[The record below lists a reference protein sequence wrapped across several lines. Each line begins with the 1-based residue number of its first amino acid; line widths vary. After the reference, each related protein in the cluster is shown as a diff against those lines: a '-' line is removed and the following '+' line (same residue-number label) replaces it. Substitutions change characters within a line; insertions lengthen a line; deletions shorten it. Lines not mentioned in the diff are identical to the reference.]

1 MQDQIFVAENA
12 EADELG
18 GKCVTRLRARLRRW
32 RRRHCHRPRAERGT
46 LCPPAIGTN
55 SPSPMTNIWTNGK
68 TLRHRRVDML
78 PDRNA
83 MPTIAVKNL
92 AAARKF
98 YGGTLHLK
106 ESGPEVRE
114 ATTYKNGNSTI
125 VVYQSQYA
133 ETNSA
138 TAATWNVGDEFDAVV
153 RSLRNAEVAF
163 EHYDMPGVRRDGD
176 VHIVEDFKTAW
187 FTDPDGNIL
196 NVNNG

>member
-1 MQDQIFVAENA
+1 
-12 EADELG
+12 
-18 GKCVTRLRARLRRW
+18 
-32 RRRHCHRPRAERGT
+32 
-46 LCPPAIGTN
+46 
-55 SPSPMTNIWTNGK
+55 
-68 TLRHRRVDML
+68 ML

-114 ATTYKNGNSTI
+114 ATTYKSGNSTI

-133 ETNSA
+133 GTNRA

-153 RSLRNAEVAF
+153 RSLRNAGVAF